1 MKKILIIENQPDY
14 EIGGIESYNRKLTEI
29 INKNFK
35 DIKIDKVAIY
45 RPNSNKNLNFSN
57 NENYYFAQ
65 SKKYNENLNFF
76 DWILSILLTR
86 KLVAKLCSKNNYDL
100 IIDST
105 LITYKK
111 LLSKSNYWWIQH
123 QTPQYYEHIFYKG
136 LKKVLIKIGCLILG
150 VKNNLYFANNLVLYD
165 WDNYNYI
172 WNKRKTPFNFKC
184 IPLCCNVPKNFL
196 PMINQQYSLRKRII
210 YLGRIDNKQKNI
222 QLLIDINKQLDL
234 IDFYG
239 DGEQNL
245 INQMGKNYKGK
256 LSPTTNSLEII
267 NKYKFMI
274 LASNYEG
281 FSFSLVEALATG
293 VSIIVR
299 NSFISAKY
307 LTNNNQNG
315 FLLNDNIDI
324 SNYIA
329 NIKNFYSVANAV
341 YFNMCKNGYL
351 FALKNLDSN
360 VFEQQWLNILDKY
373 LI

>member
-29 INKNFK
+29 INNNFK
-35 DIKIDKVAIY
+35 DIIIDKVAIY
-45 RPNSNKNLNFSN
+45 HPNSNKNFNFSN
-57 NENYYFAQ
+57 NQNYYYAQ

-76 DWILSILLTR
+76 DWILSIFLTR
-86 KLVAKLCSKNNYDL
+86 KLVAKLCSRNNYDL

-111 LLSKSNYWWIQH
+111 LLSKNNYWWIQH
-123 QTPQYYEHIFYKG
+123 QTPQYYEHNFYKG
-136 LKKVLIKIGCLILG
+136 LKKVLIKIGCFVLG

-165 WDNYNYI
+165 QDNYNYI
-172 WNKRKTPFNFKC
+172 LNKRKTPFNFKC

-196 PMINQQYSLRKRII
+196 PIIDQQYSFRKRII

-239 DGEQNL
+239 NGSTDL
-245 INQMGKNYKGK
+245 IQQMGDHYKGEIYTRK
-256 LSPTTNSLEII
+256 NRLEII
-267 NKYKFMI
+267 SKYKWMI

-281 FSFSLVEALATG
+281 FSFSLVEALAVG
-293 VSIIVR
+293 VPIIVW
-299 NSFISAKY
+299 NNFISAQY
-307 LTNNNQNG
+307 LVNNNQNG
-315 FLLNDNIDI
+315 YLVKSDEKID
-324 SNYIA
+324 SYSTQ
-329 NIKNFYSVANAV
+329 IKNFNSIESSLYLK
-341 YFNMCKNGYL
+341 MCKNAYL
-351 FALKNLDSN
+351 FALNNLNID
-360 VFEQQWLNILDKY
+360 VFTQDWLNILNNY